1 MRLYQFKEF
10 LTFDDVIDY
19 LADKGVYHAKASSSL
34 DTKKIKK
41 ALFEYVLT
49 GLLTPVFYY
58 DGLVKESFEI
68 DSKSLLIKGWI
79 CANEKMIKELF
90 FDNDLGTNRIDLNIQ
105 EYLKIY
111 ALHKENIFSNGG
123 ITSEVFDGY
132 VFMDTRRY
140 KIEFPILDFDEK
152 PIEPKNRTEILF
164 DILEEMDRDRKN
176 NPELEIT
183 LDDYK
188 DKLPKTLKND
198 IWLTFDDLEYPKSQL
213 DEIFDPSQSN
223 NRQQQ
228 IADLQAE
235 NTRLQAEN
243 ADLLKRITKLE
254 SEPNQATATP
264 ADKLLEEEDPRTI
277 NNLLRLLLAIN
288 EMAKAKNGKYVDFFS
303 QDLKNNLEK
312 ISTQL
317 DLLGYKHIGDEAYK
331 TIRTMIRERNDK
343 L

>member
-1 MRLYQFKEF
+1 MATKPVTNDYSTYKRRFWQLFMYGF
-10 LTFDDVIDY
+10 LGIIF
-19 LADKGVYHAKASSSL
+19 LFLFASWG
-34 DTKKIKK
+34 
-41 ALFEYVLT
+41 FF
-49 GLLTPVFYY
+49 G
-58 DGLVKESFEI
+58 
-68 DSKSLLIKGWI
+68 
-79 CANEKMIKELF
+79 KMP
-90 FDNDLGTNRIDLNIQ
+90 
-105 EYLKIY
+105 
-111 ALHKENIFSNGG
+111 S
-123 ITSEVFDGY
+123 
-132 VFMDTRRY
+132 
-140 KIEFPILDFDEK
+140 
-152 PIEPKNRTEILF
+152 
-164 DILEEMDRDRKN
+164 
-176 NPELEIT
+176 
-183 LDDYK
+183 
-188 DKLPKTLKND
+188 
-198 IWLTFDDLEYPKSQL
+198 FDDLENPKSQL

>member
-1 MRLYQFKEF
+1 MGLYQSKLF

-90 FDNDLGTNRIDLNIQ
+90 FDNDLGTNRINLNIQ

-123 ITSEVFDGY
+123 IISEVFDGY

-140 KIEFPILDFDEK
+140 KIELPILDLDFDEK

-235 NTRLQAEN
+235 NARLQAEN
-243 ADLLKRITKLE
+243 ADLLKRIAELE
-254 SEPNQATATP
+254 SQLNQARENGTP
-264 ADKLLEEEDPRTI
+264 AFMNHTEEIAIIGAVYDEFWA
-277 NNLLRLLLAIN
+277 NLAPN
-288 EMAKAKNGKYVDFFS
+288 EIPPKKDTVLDWIAKNY
-303 QDLKNNLEK
+303 K
-312 ISTQL
+312 ISNNIASAI
-317 DLLGYKHIGDEAYK
+317 D
-331 TIRTMIRERNDK
+331 TICRPPEPRKGGQKSR
-343 L
+343 

>member
-1 MRLYQFKEF
+1 MGLYQSKLF

-140 KIEFPILDFDEK
+140 KIEFPILD
-152 PIEPKNRTEILF
+152 
-164 DILEEMDRDRKN
+164 
-176 NPELEIT
+176 
-183 LDDYK
+183 
-188 DKLPKTLKND
+188 
-198 IWLTFDDLEYPKSQL
+198 FDDLEYPKSQL

>member
-1 MRLYQFKEF
+1 MGLYQSKLF

>member
-1 MRLYQFKEF
+1 MGLYQSKLF

-111 ALHKENIFSNGG
+111 ALHKENIFSNGE

-140 KIEFPILDFDEK
+140 KIELPILDFDEK

-164 DILEEMDRDRKN
+164 DILEEMDRGRKN

-213 DEIFDPSQSN
+213 DEIFNPSQSN
-223 NRQQQ
+223 NHQQQ

-235 NTRLQAEN
+235 NAHLKAQIAE
-243 ADLLKRITKLE
+243 LE
-254 SEPNQATATP
+254 SQLNQARESGTIAKGKGQGDSLLILGAVMKILNSETIKNYNQNVLI
-264 ADKLLEEEDPRTI
+264 DKI
-277 NNLLRLLLAIN
+277 
-288 EMAKAKNGKYVDFFS
+288 
-303 QDLKNNLEK
+303 LEK
-312 ISTQL
+312 YPSVSGISESTLKKKFAESKTYLKQHTL
-317 DLLGYKHIGDEAYK
+317 D
-331 TIRTMIRERNDK
+331 
-343 L
+343 